1 MSELDESPNV
11 ETAGSAGDSGA
22 WRGPEVGESGPAGVA
37 EWAAGAT
44 DNVIRDAGEVA
55 NKAEAVGS
63 EGLTEVGK
71 LAGEAASAGTEGL
84 QKAGDIAGTVAA
96 DAGQALGEA
105 GNIASAAEAD
115 GAKVLEDVG
124 AAAGKLE
131 SEVVGD
137 MDRAMAQVDAAWDAG
152 QPQGLDMVQASDTGA
167 GDNFL
172 SVGWDA
178 GVSAETGESGPAG
191 PVEQFAESWD
201 NVLTGGGWNT
211 GAPLETG
218 ESGPAAESWETAVEV
233 VGESLEVA
241 AAEGAAEAMEE
252 SSEEWR
258 DR

>member
-1 MSELDESPNV
+1 MSELDETPNV

-37 EWAAGAT
+37 EWAAGAI

-96 DAGQALGEA
+96 DAGKALSEA
-105 GNIASAAEAD
+105 GNIASAAESD

-124 AAAGKLE
+124 AA
-131 SEVVGD
+131 V
-137 MDRAMAQVDAAWDAG
+137 
-152 QPQGLDMVQASDTGA
+152 SDTGA

-211 GAPLETG
+211 GAALETG